1 MRPYLLPAS
10 LLLAAGLV
18 IGFGNKVEL
27 PSLSGWV
34 TPAVKVEGT
43 TLLMVHEKLAPP
55 ISEVLMVREA
65 PGFVEANKL
74 SGFLDVDKDDDYSK
88 PFTDYAATKKISP
101 PYFAFV
107 DLKDKNRVVKLV
119 VWPKTDIKESLR

>member
-18 IGFGNKVEL
+18 VGFGNKVDFSAITHL
-27 PSLSGWV
+27 V
-34 TPAVKVEGT
+34 APAIKVEGT

-55 ISEVLMVREA
+55 INEVLMVREA
-65 PGFVEANKL
+65 PAFVEGNKL
-74 SGFLDVDKDDDYSK
+74 SGFLDVDKDDDFCA
-88 PFTDYAATKKISP
+88 PFTELAAVKKIKP

-107 DLKDKNRVVKLV
+107 DLKDKNRVAKLV
-119 VWPKTDIKESLR
+119 VWPKNDIKESLR